1 MELAHKILDFLNS
14 GAGITTATLLLELI
28 LRVVKTEKP
37 KSILL
42 GFSGI
47 LKGAISVA
55 AKLDSFLDKVVPQQI
70 K

>member
-14 GAGITTATLLLELI
+14 GAGITTATLALELV

-42 GFSGI
+42 GISGV
-47 LKGAISVA
+47 LKAAIAVA